1 MVKKHLT
8 KIIGSFLAFS
18 MAVGT
23 MPLQTFAEG
32 SGHTRGAWN
41 NVWSESFEGTELPEG
56 WGAEDKDGDGY
67 NWFSYETASFAHHG
81 TRTISSESFVSDSG
95 MALSPD
101 NWLYL
106 PEMTLDSDKQYL
118 LTFYATGE
126 SYDYCNE
133 VFGVYISTDGGTTYN
148 QIGND
153 YTTGYGWK
161 EYKVNLN
168 SYAGQTVRVAIVH
181 HNCYDVYQL
190 LLDCVDLWSYSDL
203 TADIESPVLSIDTIR
218 KDADTIQ
225 VEAFSDE
232 PCRLYWS
239 MVDYGES
246 LPETIDTSGDGLY
259 CDADGI
265 TFDIP
270 ATGEKSLCFVAKDD
284 ALNLSDIYTKT
295 YISAYIDLECAL
307 QRLTDITELPA
318 VFEYELGSEELYYN
332 SNGDR
337 NVYADLLKCEITS
350 KSILMMNFSG
360 KEEYVDTYM
369 WLYKQN
375 DSGIDSVF
383 YTDDSSII
391 EIIEPGTYYIA
402 LGGYSK
408 SDTGLCS
415 AIISVTEIPEDITY
429 GNLDFTGEE
438 IPVPAEDDKWS
449 WDAETKTLVL
459 KDGFSICYEGEDDTI
474 SLPNGSTIII
484 EGSAVIYNLN
494 DYCYRAINCEGSLNI
509 IGNGKDVSKLSA
521 ASYGCC
527 ICSDYYYTEDE
538 SETVPDTFNG
548 TIEGCSIETVSIE
561 YDGINWVYPLT
572 IKDSSISI
580 IAEDDGIDA
589 DDSVNIVDS
598 EVLLNMCG
606 DDGIYSE
613 EGEVSVTNSVLK
625 IWSDYECIDADDDV
639 TITDSD
645 LNLRSDREEGI
656 DSSEDITVKGGRLII
671 VADENTLESDAL
683 TLEDVVFYLQTR
695 NSSFD
700 IIDIIY
706 DCNSEDV
713 RFSLPGK
720 FTLYD
725 EDGEELYSG
734 EWQEDMLDDDNYLVY
749 DGIAVFTASTIHE
762 HSWSEEWESND
773 THHWHKCDTPY
784 CDEIDDEDR
793 DGYGEHETEV
803 RNAVEPTKTEEG
815 YTGDVYC
822 AVCDKLISHG
832 TVIPVLTP
840 DEPEDPGN
848 DDPTDPGNDD
858 PEVPGEDD
866 PADPGNDDPTDPGN
880 DDPVTPG
887 DSSGGDIGEPPVRP
901 DDENVPGESGEAIVP
916 PASIEGEI
924 PKNPDSGVQLDL
936 TFAFAAFAASA
947 SAAAVLVRKKKNK

>member
-1 MVKKHLT
+1 MAKRYLT
-8 KIIGSFLAFS
+8 KIIGSFLALS

-23 MPLQTFAEG
+23 MPFRTFAEG

-41 NVWSESFEGTELPEG
+41 NVWSESFEGKELPEG

-101 NWLYL
+101 NWHYL

-148 QIGND
+148 QIGKD

-203 TADIESPVLSIDTIR
+203 TADIEGPVLSIDTIR

-225 VEAFSDE
+225 VKAFSDE
-232 PCRLYWS
+232 PCQLYWS

-246 LPETIDTSGDGLY
+246 LPVTIDTSGEGIY
-259 CDADGI
+259 CDAEGV
-265 TFDIP
+265 TFDIT
-270 ATGEKSLCFVAKDD
+270 ASGEKSICFVAKDD
-284 ALNLSDIYTKT
+284 ALNLSEIYTKT
-295 YISAYIDLECAL
+295 HISSYIDLECAL
-307 QRLTDITELPA
+307 QQLTDITELPA

-332 SNGDR
+332 SIGDR
-337 NVYADLLKCEITS
+337 NVYADLLKCEVTS

-383 YTDDSSII
+383 YTENSNMI

-402 LGGYSK
+402 LGGYSE
-408 SDTGLCS
+408 SDMGLCS
-415 AIISVTEIPEDITY
+415 AIVSVTEIPEDITY

-449 WDAETKTLVL
+449 WDTETKTLVL

-484 EGSAVIYNLN
+484 EGSAAIYNLN
-494 DYCYRAINCEGSLNI
+494 DYSYRAINCEGSLNI

-572 IKDSSISI
+572 IKDSSISV

-598 EVLLNMCG
+598 EVLLYMCG
-606 DDGIYSE
+606 VDGIYS
-613 EGEVSVTNSVLK
+613 
-625 IWSDYECIDADDDV
+625 
-639 TITDSD
+639 
-645 LNLRSDREEGI
+645 
-656 DSSEDITVKGGRLII
+656 
-671 VADENTLESDAL
+671 
-683 TLEDVVFYLQTR
+683 
-695 NSSFD
+695 
-700 IIDIIY
+700 
-706 DCNSEDV
+706 
-713 RFSLPGK
+713 
-720 FTLYD
+720 
-725 EDGEELYSG
+725 
-734 EWQEDMLDDDNYLVY
+734 
-749 DGIAVFTASTIHE
+749 
-762 HSWSEEWESND
+762 
-773 THHWHKCDTPY
+773 
-784 CDEIDDEDR
+784 
-793 DGYGEHETEV
+793 
-803 RNAVEPTKTEEG
+803 
-815 YTGDVYC
+815 
-822 AVCDKLISHG
+822 
-832 TVIPVLTP
+832 
-840 DEPEDPGN
+840 
-848 DDPTDPGNDD
+848 
-858 PEVPGEDD
+858 
-866 PADPGNDDPTDPGN
+866 
-880 DDPVTPG
+880 
-887 DSSGGDIGEPPVRP
+887 
-901 DDENVPGESGEAIVP
+901 
-916 PASIEGEI
+916 
-924 PKNPDSGVQLDL
+924 
-936 TFAFAAFAASA
+936 
-947 SAAAVLVRKKKNK
+947 

>member
-1 MVKKHLT
+1 MAKRHLT

-18 MAVGT
+18 MAVGA

-32 SGHTRGAWN
+32 SGHTRGVWN

-56 WGAEDKDGDGY
+56 WCAEDKDGDGY

-81 TRTISSESFVSDSG
+81 TRTISSESYVSDSG

-118 LTFYATGE
+118 LTFNATG
-126 SYDYCNE
+126 YAGDYYAE
-133 VFGVYISTDGGTTYN
+133 VFGIYISTDGGATYD
-148 QIGND
+148 QIGSD

-168 SYAGQTVRVAIVH
+168 SYAGKTVRVAIVH
-181 HNCYDVYQL
+181 HNCYDVYKL
-190 LLDCVDLWSYSDL
+190 LLDCFDLWSYSDL
-203 TADIESPVLSIDTIR
+203 TADIEGPVLSIDTIR

-225 VEAFSDE
+225 VKAFSDE
-232 PCRLYWS
+232 PCQLYWS

-246 LPETIDTSGDGLY
+246 LPVTIDTSGEGIY
-259 CDADGI
+259 CDAEGV
-265 TFDIP
+265 TFDIT
-270 ATGEKSLCFVAKDD
+270 ASGEKSICFVAKDD
-284 ALNLSDIYTKT
+284 ALNLSEIYTKT
-295 YISAYIDLECAL
+295 HISSYIDLECAL
-307 QRLTDITELPA
+307 QQLTDITELPA

-332 SNGDR
+332 SIGDR
-337 NVYADLLKCEITS
+337 NVYADLLKCEVTS

-383 YTDDSSII
+383 YTENSNMI

-402 LGGYSK
+402 LGGYSE
-408 SDTGLCS
+408 SDMGLCS
-415 AIISVTEIPEDITY
+415 AIVSVTEIPEDITY

-449 WDAETKTLVL
+449 WDTETKTLVL

-484 EGSAVIYNLN
+484 EGSAAIYNLN
-494 DYCYRAINCEGSLNI
+494 DYSYRAINCEGSLNI

-572 IKDSSISI
+572 IKDSSISV

-656 DSSEDITVKGGRLII
+656 DSSEDISVKGGRLII
-671 VADENTLESDAL
+671 VADENVLESDAL
-683 TLEDVVFYLQTR
+683 ILEDVVFYLKTR

-773 THHWHKCDTPY
+773 THHWHECDTKY
-784 CDEIDDEDR
+784 CDETNDEAK

-803 RNAVEPTKTEEG
+803 RNAVEPTETEEG

-822 AVCDKLISHG
+822 AVCDKLISRG
-832 TVIPVLTP
+832 TVIPMLTP
-840 DEPEDPGN
+840 DEPEDPGE
-848 DDPTDPGNDD
+848 DD
-858 PEVPGEDD
+858 PENPGEDD
-866 PADPGNDDPTDPGN
+866 PENPGEDEPENPGEDDPENPGE
-880 DDPVTPG
+880 DDPIVPG
-887 DSSGGDIGEPPVRP
+887 ASSGVDIGEPPIP
-901 DDENVPGESGEAIVP
+901 PEEENIPGESGEDIVP